1 MKGKSVATAVM
12 LLLAF
17 GAVYGD
23 VLGIGHPIGLLLLV
37 FAALTWFQ
45 WDAISE
51 GFRSARDESNI
62 PIIRLGSKIIG
73 GMAFLRHGSPRR
85 RSSSASSG

>member
-1 MKGKSVATAVM
+1 MAGRSLATGVV

-23 VLGIGHPIGLLLLV
+23 VLGIGYPTGLLLLI
-37 FAALTWFQ
+37 FAALVWFQ
-45 WDAISE
+45 WEVISQ

-62 PIIRLGSKIIG
+62 PIIRLGAKIIG
-73 GMAFLRHGSPRR
+73 GMEFLKHGAPRR
-85 RSSSASSG
+85 RSSSASGS